1 MFMMK
6 HYHDHY
12 TNNIKNGINN
22 DGLKVISFKQTYIH
36 YEKRFGNKHKENV
49 YYCLGG
55 ENEQKAFNR
64 LFGKTF
70 SMNNPSIRSGLSQL

>member
-1 MFMMK
+1 MMK

-36 YEKRFGNKHKENV
+36 YEKRFGKKH
-49 YYCLGG
+49 
-55 ENEQKAFNR
+55 
-64 LFGKTF
+64 
-70 SMNNPSIRSGLSQL
+70 